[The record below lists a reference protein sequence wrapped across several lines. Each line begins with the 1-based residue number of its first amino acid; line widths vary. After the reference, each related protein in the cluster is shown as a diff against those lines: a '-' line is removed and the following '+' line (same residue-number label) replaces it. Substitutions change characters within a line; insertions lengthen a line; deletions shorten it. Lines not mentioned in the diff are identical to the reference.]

1 MPVKLQSLVS
11 KVPSHVSNDPKKKLT
26 RKYSKQ
32 NSFNIAQDSFVN
44 KILTELFQTEPE
56 EKDDDNKCKV
66 NCNSLLYK
74 ILYSQ
79 RLKSRDMILEIA
91 SYCSQFSLQNF
102 FISQEEVGSIL
113 KNPSP

>member
-1 MPVKLQSLVS
+1 MPIKLH
-11 KVPSHVSNDPKKKLT
+11 SHVSKIASHVSQEPKRKLT
-26 RKYSKQ
+26 RKISKQ
-32 NSFNIAQDSFVN
+32 SSFTASESWVGRVITD
-44 KILTELFQTEPE
+44 LFATEPE
-56 EKDDDNKCKV
+56 EKESDDKCKV

-91 SYCSQFSLQNF
+91 SYCEQFSLQNF
-102 FISQEEVGSIL
+102 FISQDEVGQVL